1 MRKQLSKRL
10 GMADIR
16 HTISSFCEG
25 KISSFQACEALQI
38 GKTRLY
44 QLRTDFLLAKG
55 LGRAS
60 VWTPKS
66 SGGHHKSPWPA
77 EVSSFL
83 KKVLSHHYS
92 YAFAASE
99 VLRLFSFKLD
109 RSQIRNWALKQA
121 SFLRLLNPG
130 LPFIPDV
137 GSAPMWVN
145 YGSWMLPLKDGSFR
159 IKHTSLF

>member
-66 SGGHHKSPWPA
+66 SGGHHKSPSLLFSKRFSLIITPMPLQPVKSWG
-77 EVSSFL
+77 FL
-83 KKVLSHHYS
+83 VLDSI
-92 YAFAASE
+92 
-99 VLRLFSFKLD
+99 VLRSVIGLWN
-109 RSQIRNWALKQA
+109 RAL
-121 SFLRLLNPG
+121 FLRLLNPG

-159 IKHTSLF
+159 IKHTSLFWTW